1 MGLHITHTPE
11 IFGGD
16 YQRGDEA
23 FQEMRQALLPSGVR
37 LSSSLTCALAVGWLA
52 IGGIKS
58 SSMESLVK
66 NDEIHSLER
75 KLLDVRPAWFVA
87 NADAKGTRRHLYN

>member
-1 MGLHITHTPE
+1 MGPHITHTPE

-23 FQEMRQALLPSGVR
+23 FQKMRQALLPSGVR

-52 IGGIKS
+52 IGGMKS
-58 SSMESLVK
+58 SGMELPAE

-75 KLLDVRPAWFVA
+75 ELLDVQPTWFVVK
-87 NADAKGTRRHLYN
+87 ADAKGTRRHLYD